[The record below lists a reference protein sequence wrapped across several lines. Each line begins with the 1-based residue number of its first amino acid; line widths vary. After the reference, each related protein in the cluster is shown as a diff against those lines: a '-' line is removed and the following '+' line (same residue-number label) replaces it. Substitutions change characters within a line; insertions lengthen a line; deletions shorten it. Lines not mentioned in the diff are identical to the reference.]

1 MSLLLDEEELEQRIK
16 VEKVDKFE
24 KVDKVIKL
32 NIIFQVG
39 MCNMISKK
47 KTYPYSNVSEIVS

>member
-24 KVDKVIKL
+24 KVDKV
-32 NIIFQVG
+32 
-39 MCNMISKK
+39 KK
-47 KTYPYSNVSEIVS
+47 KSSNAREIVS